1 MQATER
7 TNSKYSRMGNQK
19 GIALV
24 MVLVMSAISLSMM
37 TGLVYMVTNMT
48 QISGDQKRY
57 KTALEAGFGGAD
69 VILDMIGERGVP
81 VISGLSNFSVP
92 AENVGGTDCLTPKLL
107 NTTTDWPTAC
117 NANLTIDPATT
128 STFDLTFTLG
138 AAPMEYII
146 HSKIV
151 DTVEG
156 NTGGDEGLVTC
167 GVVCSN
173 PGEVKVVKVPFLYTV
188 EVNAENT
195 TNSAERAKL
204 SILYQY

>member
-1 MQATER
+1 MADTKR
-7 TNSKYSRMGNQK
+7 PGKRNSLFGNEK

-24 MVLVMSAISLSMM
+24 MVLVLSAISLSMM

-57 KTALEAGFGGAD
+57 KTALEAGLGGAD
-69 VILDMIGERGVP
+69 VMLDMIGERGVP
-81 VISGLSNFSVP
+81 AIAGLPNFTVT
-92 AENVGGTDCLTPKLL
+92 ADNVGGTDCLTPKLL
-107 NTTTDWPTAC
+107 ETTPNWPAVCDT
-117 NANLTIDPATT
+117 NVTIDPGT
-128 STFDLTFTLG
+128 SSTYDLTFTLG
-138 AAPMEYII
+138 TPPMEYVV
-146 HSKIV
+146 HSKII
-151 DTVEG
+151 DTIEG

-173 PGEVKVVKVPFLYTV
+173 PGEIKVVKVPYLYTV

-195 TNSAERAKL
+195 TNQAERAKL